1 MGMAF
6 GMVTE
11 RCGVPGP
18 EGGLLKHIN
27 RALMFFML
35 GSLYDQ
41 AVRYRLLL
49 SAEARDAI
57 EATFADYARMMD
69 MLDEIA
75 AGKGVGANLVALHGH
90 AYDPIR
96 KATRLP
102 SRLVTLGLRDR
113 AAYRAASNLRLPL
126 DDRLVNVRT
135 AGTLSLGTA
144 LGRFTIPFEVTGY
157 SAGWPHATPAQ
168 LVRTAQDDFEVHFGV
183 TATSQAHI
191 ASTLSPR
198 KDHVMLAEH
207 APAPDTLL
215 SRAGRLIAGI
225 AYGAIEKAE
234 DKNRVALVSQAIRE
248 IEQAERESR
257 ESLSHARAEEYRLNA
272 RRAEIERETT
282 VLAEQIRVAIAE
294 HRDDLARAGIARQM
308 DLEAQ
313 FEVLSKA
320 IDENAERV
328 DAVLT
333 TLRAIL
339 SSLQDAQ
346 ARLVELERSEALA
359 EQPKATSRK
368 SGDTGL
374 ARAARASRV
383 IARATG
389 VPEGIAPSPDI
400 DELSKLKR
408 DKDIAERLARLK
420 SQN

>member
-1 MGMAF
+1 MFPMG
-6 GMVTE
+6 
-11 RCGVPGP
+11 
-18 EGGLLKHIN
+18 LSH
-27 RALMFFML
+27 
-35 GSLYDQ
+35 YDRTL
-41 AVRYRLLL
+41 RYRLLL
-49 SAEARDAI
+49 APEARAAI
-57 EATFADYARMMD
+57 ESTFADYARMMD
-69 MLDEIA
+69 MLDAIA
-75 AGKGVGANLVALHGH
+75 AAKGIGANLVALHGH
-90 AYDPIR
+90 AYEPIR

-113 AAYRAASNLRLPL
+113 TAFRAAANPRLPL
-126 DDRLVNVRT
+126 DDRLVNVRD

-157 SAGWPHATPAQ
+157 AAGWTHATPAQ
-168 LVRTAQDDFEVHFGV
+168 LVRTDKGDFEIHFGV
-183 TATSQAHI
+183 S
-191 ASTLSPR
+191 ASSHPNLSPG

-234 DKNRVALVSQAIRE
+234 DKNRVALVKQAIRE
-248 IEQAERESR
+248 IEQAEREAR
-257 ESLSHARAEEYRLNA
+257 DSLSHARAEEYRLNA

-282 VLAEQIRVAIAE
+282 VLAEQIRIAISE
-294 HRDDLARAGIARQM
+294 SRDDLARAGIARQM

-313 FEVLSKA
+313 FEVLSRA
-320 IDENAERV
+320 IDENAERI

-333 TLRAIL
+333 TLRAVL

-346 ARLVELERSEALA
+346 TRLAELERSEAA
-359 EQPKATSRK
+359 VAHPVATARK
-368 SGDTGL
+368 GGDAGL
-374 ARAARASRV
+374 AKAARASRV

-389 VPEGIAPSPDI
+389 VPEGITPSPDI
-400 DELSKLKR
+400 DELSKLQR

>member
-1 MGMAF
+1 MFSMA
-6 GMVTE
+6 E
-11 RCGVPGP
+11 SP
-18 EGGLLKHIN
+18 
-27 RALMFFML
+27 
-35 GSLYDQ
+35 YDQ

-49 SAEARDAI
+49 SPEARDAI

-75 AGKGVGANLVALHGH
+75 SAKGIGANLVALHGH

-113 AAYRAASNLRLPL
+113 AAYRAASNPRLPL
-126 DDRLVNVRT
+126 DDRLVNVRD

-144 LGRFTIPFEVTGY
+144 LGRVTIPFEVTGY
-157 SAGWPHATPAQ
+157 VAGWTHATPAQ
-168 LVRTAQDDFEVHFGV
+168 LVRTDDGDLEIHFGV
-183 TATSQAHI
+183 IAASRQHI
-191 ASTLSPR
+191 SPR
-198 KDHVMLAEH
+198 KDNVMLAEH

-225 AYGAIEKAE
+225 AYGAIDKAE
-234 DKNRVALVSQAIRE
+234 DNNKVALVKQAIRE
-248 IEQAERESR
+248 IEQAERDQR
-257 ESLSHARAEEYRLNA
+257 DGLAAARAEEYRLNA
-272 RRAEIERETT
+272 RRAEIERETAA
-282 VLAEQIRVAIAE
+282 LAEQIQVAIGE
-294 HRDDLARAGIARQM
+294 NRDDLARAGIARQM

-333 TLRAIL
+333 SLRAIL

-346 ARLVELERSEALA
+346 ARLAELERSEVLA
-359 EQPKATSRK
+359 KQPKAAARK
-368 SGDTGL
+368 TEDAGL
-374 ARAARASRV
+374 AKATRASRA

-389 VPEGIAPSPDI
+389 VPEGIPPSPDI

-420 SQN
+420 AQN

>member
-1 MGMAF
+1 MA
-6 GMVTE
+6 G
-11 RCGVPGP
+11 
-18 EGGLLKHIN
+18 I
-27 RALMFFML
+27 
-35 GSLYDQ
+35 SYDQ

-49 SAEARDAI
+49 SPEARDAI

-75 AGKGVGANLVALHGH
+75 AAKGIGANLVALHGH
-90 AYDPIR
+90 AYEPIR

-113 AAYRAASNLRLPL
+113 MAYRAASNPRLPL
-126 DDRLVNVRT
+126 DDRLVNVRD

-144 LGRFTIPFEVTGY
+144 LGRFTIPFEVRGY
-157 SAGWPHATPAQ
+157 ESGWTHATPAQ
-168 LVRTAQDDFEVHFGV
+168 LVRTNDGDFEVHFGV
-183 TATSQAHI
+183 TATSHAHI
-191 ASTLSPR
+191 RPTLSPR
-198 KDHVMLAEH
+198 KDNVMLAEH

-234 DKNRVALVSQAIRE
+234 DNNKVALVRQAIRE

-257 ESLSHARAEEYRLNA
+257 DSLASARAEEYRLNA
-272 RRAEIERETT
+272 RRAEIERETAA
-282 VLAEQIRVAIAE
+282 LAEQIHLAIAE
-294 HRDDLARAGIARQM
+294 NRDDLARAGIARQM

-333 TLRAIL
+333 SLRAIL

-346 ARLVELERSEALA
+346 ARLAELERSEAMARQPTAAARKGEDAGLA
-359 EQPKATSRK
+359 KAT
-368 SGDTGL
+368 
-374 ARAARASRV
+374 RASRA

-389 VPEGIAPSPDI
+389 VPEGIPPSPDI

-420 SQN
+420 SQH

>member
-1 MGMAF
+1 MCTALGV
-6 GMVTE
+6 VTE
-11 RCGVPGP
+11 RCGSPWAGR
-18 EGGLLKHIN
+18 GLSKHKN
-27 RALMFFML
+27 SALMFPMA
-35 GSLYDQ
+35 GIYDQ
-41 AVRYRLLL
+41 AARYRLVL
-49 SAEARDAI
+49 SPEAGEAI

-75 AGKGVGANLVALHGH
+75 AAKGIGANLVALHGH

-113 AAYRAASNLRLPL
+113 VAYRAASTPRLPL
-126 DDRLVNVRT
+126 DDRLVNVRD
-135 AGTLSLGTA
+135 AATLSLGTA

-157 SAGWPHATPAQ
+157 AAGWPHATPAQ
-168 LVRTAQDDFEVHFGV
+168 LVRTDNGGIEVRFGV
-183 TATSQAHI
+183 TASSHPTI
-191 ASTLSPR
+191 SPG

-234 DKNRVALVSQAIRE
+234 DNNRVALVSQAIRE
-248 IEQAERESR
+248 IEQAEREAR
-257 ESLSHARAEEYRLNA
+257 DSLSHARAEEYRLNA
-272 RRAEIERETT
+272 RRAEIERESS
-282 VLAEQIRVAIAE
+282 VLAEQIRTAIAE
-294 HRDDLARAGIARQM
+294 SRDDLARAGIARQM

-313 FEVLSKA
+313 FEVLSRA
-320 IDENAERV
+320 IDENAERI

-346 ARLVELERSEALA
+346 ARLVELERSESLSD
-359 EQPKATSRK
+359 QPKAAARK
-368 SGDTGL
+368 GGDAGL
-374 ARAARASRV
+374 AKATRASRV

-389 VPEGIAPSPDI
+389 VPQGIPPSPDI
-400 DELSKLKR
+400 DELSKLQR

>member
-1 MGMAF
+1 MFPMA
-6 GMVTE
+6 
-11 RCGVPGP
+11 
-18 EGGLLKHIN
+18 
-27 RALMFFML
+27 
-35 GSLYDQ
+35 GSPYDQ

-49 SAEARDAI
+49 TTEARDAI

-75 AGKGVGANLVALHGH
+75 VAKGVGANLVVLHGL
-90 AYDPIR
+90 AYEPIR

-113 AAYRAASNLRLPL
+113 AAYRAASNPRLPL
-126 DDRLVNVRT
+126 DDRLVNVRD

-144 LGRFTIPFEVTGY
+144 LGRVTIRFEVTGY
-157 SAGWPHATPAQ
+157 TAGWTHATPAQ
-168 LVRTAQDDFEVHFGV
+168 LVRSDNGDVEVHFGV
-183 TATSQAHI
+183 TATSHAHV
-191 ASTLSPR
+191 SPTVSSR

-248 IEQAERESR
+248 IEQAEREAR
-257 ESLSHARAEEYRLNA
+257 DSLSHARAEEYRLNA

-282 VLAEQIRVAIAE
+282 VLAEQIHVAIAE
-294 HRDDLARAGIARQM
+294 NRDDLARAGIARQM

-320 IDENAERV
+320 IDENAERI

-346 ARLVELERSEALA
+346 TRLAELERSEALA
-359 EQPKATSRK
+359 DQPKAGSRK
-368 SGDTGL
+368 GHDAGL
-374 ARAARASRV
+374 AKAARASRV
-383 IARATG
+383 VARATG
-389 VPEGIAPSPDI
+389 VPQGIAPSPDI

>member
-6 GMVTE
+6 DMVTE
-11 RCGVPGP
+11 GIAPGA
-18 EGGLLKHIN
+18 GLLKHGYC
-27 RALMFFML
+27 ALTFPMA
-35 GSLYDQ
+35 GSTYDQ

-49 SAEARDAI
+49 SPEARDAI

-75 AGKGVGANLVALHGH
+75 AGKGIGANLVTLHGH

-113 AAYRAASNLRLPL
+113 AAYRAASNRRLPL
-126 DDRLVNVRT
+126 DDRLVNVRN
-135 AGTLSLGTA
+135 AGMLSLGTA
-144 LGRFTIPFEVTGY
+144 RGRFAIPFEVTGY
-157 SAGWPHATPAQ
+157 VAGWPHATPAQ
-168 LVRTAQDDFEVHFGV
+168 LVRTDQDDFEVHFGV
-183 TATSQAHI
+183 TATSHARLSPI
-191 ASTLSPR
+191 VSPR

-282 VLAEQIRVAIAE
+282 VLAEQIRVAIVE

-320 IDENAERV
+320 IDENAERI

-346 ARLVELERSEALA
+346 ARLAELERSEARA
-359 EQPKATSRK
+359 DQPKATSRK
-368 SGDTGL
+368 GPDAGL
-374 ARAARASRV
+374 AKAARASRV

-389 VPEGIAPSPDI
+389 VPEGIPPSPDI

>member
-6 GMVTE
+6 GVVTE
-11 RCGVPGP
+11 RCGVLGATD
-18 EGGLLKHIN
+18 GLPKHN
-27 RALMFFML
+27 NSALMFSMA
-35 GSLYDQ
+35 GSRYDQ
-41 AVRYRLLL
+41 AVRYRLALTP
-49 SAEARDAI
+49 EARDAV

-69 MLDEIA
+69 MLDDIA
-75 AGKGVGANLVALHGH
+75 SAKGIGANLVALHGH

-113 AAYRAASNLRLPL
+113 AAYRAASNPRLPL
-126 DDRLVNVRT
+126 DDRLVNVRD

-144 LGRFTIPFEVTGY
+144 LGRVTIPFEVTGY
-157 SAGWPHATPAQ
+157 AAGWPHATPAQ
-168 LVRTAQDDFEVHFGV
+168 LVRTDNGDFEVHFGV
-183 TATSQAHI
+183 TA
-191 ASTLSPR
+191 ASRQHVSPR

-234 DKNRVALVSQAIRE
+234 DNNRVALVKQAIRE

-257 ESLSHARAEEYRLNA
+257 ESLASARAEEYRLNA
-272 RRAEIERETT
+272 RRAEIERET
-282 VLAEQIRVAIAE
+282 VALAEQIRVAIGE
-294 HRDDLARAGIARQM
+294 NRDDLARAGIARQM

-333 TLRAIL
+333 SLRAIL

-346 ARLVELERSEALA
+346 ARLAELERSEAMA
-359 EQPKATSRK
+359 QQPKSAARK
-368 SGDTGL
+368 TEDAGL
-374 ARAARASRV
+374 AKATRASRA

-389 VPEGIAPSPDI
+389 VPEGIPPSPDI

-408 DKDIAERLARLK
+408 DRDIAERLARLK

>member
-1 MGMAF
+1 MFLMAAS
-6 GMVTE
+6 
-11 RCGVPGP
+11 P
-18 EGGLLKHIN
+18 
-27 RALMFFML
+27 
-35 GSLYDQ
+35 YDQ

-49 SAEARDAI
+49 SPEARHAV

-75 AGKGVGANLVALHGH
+75 SAKGIGANLVALHGH

-113 AAYRAASNLRLPL
+113 AAYRAASNPRLPL
-126 DDRLVNVRT
+126 DDRLVNVRD

-144 LGRFTIPFEVTGY
+144 LGRVTIPFEVTGY
-157 SAGWPHATPAQ
+157 AAGWTHATPAQ
-168 LVRTAQDDFEVHFGV
+168 LVRTDHGDLEIHFGV
-183 TATSQAHI
+183 IAASRQHI
-191 ASTLSPR
+191 SPR
-198 KDHVMLAEH
+198 KDNVMLAEH

-225 AYGAIEKAE
+225 AYGAIDKAE
-234 DKNRVALVSQAIRE
+234 DNNKVALVKQAIRE
-248 IEQAERESR
+248 IEQAERDQR
-257 ESLSHARAEEYRLNA
+257 DGLAAARAEEYRLNA
-272 RRAEIERETT
+272 RRAEIERETAA
-282 VLAEQIRVAIAE
+282 LAEQIQVAIGE
-294 HRDDLARAGIARQM
+294 NRDDLARAGIARQM

-333 TLRAIL
+333 SLRAIL

-346 ARLVELERSEALA
+346 ARLAELERSEVLA
-359 EQPKATSRK
+359 KQPKAAARK
-368 SGDTGL
+368 TEDVGL
-374 ARAARASRV
+374 AKATRASRA

-389 VPEGIAPSPDI
+389 VPEGIPPSPDI

-420 SQN
+420 AQN

>member
-6 GMVTE
+6 GVVME
-11 RCGVPGP
+11 GCGISRSRGD
-18 EGGLLKHIN
+18 LLKHN
-27 RALMFFML
+27 FRALMFPMA
-35 GSLYDQ
+35 GNVHDQ

-49 SAEARDAI
+49 SPEARDAI

-75 AGKGVGANLVALHGH
+75 AAKGIGANLVALHGH
-90 AYDPIR
+90 AYEPIR

-113 AAYRAASNLRLPL
+113 AAYRAASNPRLPL
-126 DDRLVNVRT
+126 DDRLVNVRD
-135 AGTLSLGTA
+135 ASNLSLGTV

-157 SAGWPHATPAQ
+157 AAGWPHATQAQ
-168 LVRTAQDDFEVHFGV
+168 LVRTTDGDFEIAFGV
-183 TATSQAHI
+183 TASHAHR
-191 ASTLSPR
+191 SPR
-198 KDHVMLAEH
+198 KDNVMLAEH

-234 DKNRVALVSQAIRE
+234 DNNKVALVKQAIRE
-248 IEQAERESR
+248 IEQAEREQR
-257 ESLSHARAEEYRLNA
+257 DSLAAARAEEYRLNA

-282 VLAEQIRVAIAE
+282 VLSEQIRLAITE
-294 HRDDLARAGIARQM
+294 NRDDLARAGIARQM

-320 IDENAERV
+320 IDENAERI

-333 TLRAIL
+333 SLRAIL
-339 SSLQDAQ
+339 SSLQDAEM
-346 ARLVELERSEALA
+346 RLAELERSEALA
-359 EQPKATSRK
+359 MQPKAGGRK
-368 SGDTGL
+368 SEDAGL
-374 ARAARASRV
+374 AKAARASRA

-389 VPEGIAPSPDI
+389 VPESIPSSPDI
-400 DELSKLKR
+400 DDLSKLKR